1 MRILQ
6 KVATIWC
13 IDFVRSAE
21 AGQYKMPLGIA
32 REEDNEETNRI
43 IVDSSN
49 DNVASGGVCCFYGYR
64 KLWNIVGCRCFGIGR
79 GRCIGIFGYDGILR
93 NR

>member
-6 KVATIWC
+6 KIATIWC
-13 IDFVRSAE
+13 IEFVRSAE

-43 IVDSSN
+43 IIDGSN
-49 DNVASGGVCCFYGYR
+49 DNVASGGLCCFYGYR
-64 KLWNIVGCRCFGIGR
+64 ELRDVIGCGRFGICR
-79 GRCIGIFGYDGILR
+79 GGCSSIH
-93 NR
+93 